1 MFAAFGAI
9 FTAPVFEPTSETFGF
24 GGQAPDDTFTASSQ
38 FEVRSPTTGPVGS
51 CVMTEAPV
59 VVHDLSKRY
68 GSVLAVDHLDFEVQ
82 AGQVCGLLGPNG
94 AGKTTALRMLVGL
107 VHPSGGETRLFG
119 TRVRPGTAELAR
131 VGTMIEH
138 ASFVPHLNGTANLRL
153 YWEAG
158 GRPFADADADRALA
172 VAGLGDAINR
182 KVKTYSQGMRQRLG
196 IARSLLGNP
205 ELLVFDEPTNGLD
218 PQEMR
223 AVRALIRRVADEGH
237 TVLLSSH
244 ILSEIEQVCSHA
256 VVMDRGKLVATG
268 TVAELVASGA
278 SAYVEVDDL
287 ARARGVL
294 RALAGVERVEDE
306 SPGLVVRLAGATRP
320 EIVAALV
327 GAGIGVQTVT
337 SRHALEDAFLGLV
350 GEETERHV
358 GKGA

>member
-1 MFAAFGAI
+1 MPD
-9 FTAPVFEPTSETFGF
+9 TPV
-24 GGQAPDDTFTASSQ
+24 A
-38 FEVRSPTTGPVGS
+38 VR
-51 CVMTEAPV
+51 
-59 VVHDLSKRY
+59 DLTKRY
-68 GSVLAVDHLDFEVQ
+68 GSVLAVDHLTFEVG

-107 VHPSGGETRLFG
+107 VHPTGGDTQLFG
-119 TRVRPGTAELAR
+119 STVRPGTPQLRR

-138 ASFVPHLNGTANLRL
+138 ASFVPHLSGIANLRC

-158 GRPFADADADRALA
+158 GDKFEDADVESALA

-196 IARSLLGNP
+196 IARSLLGRP

-223 AVRALIRRVADEGH
+223 AVRGLMRRVGDEGR

-244 ILSEIEQVCSHA
+244 ILSEIEQICTHA
-256 VVMDRGKLVATG
+256 VVMDRGRLVATG
-268 TVAELVASGA
+268 TVADLIASGA
-278 SAYVEVDDL
+278 SAYLETDDVV
-287 ARARGVL
+287 RTRTVL
-294 RALAGVERVEDE
+294 TALAGVAGVRDE
-306 SPGLVVRLAGATRP
+306 APGVVVDLDGATRP
-320 EIVAALV
+320 QLVAALV
-327 GAGIGVQTVT
+327 QAGIGVQTVT
-337 SRHALEDAFLGLV
+337 SRHALEEAFLGLV

>member
-1 MFAAFGAI
+1 MSSPSPSV
-9 FTAPVFEPTSETFGF
+9 APV
-24 GGQAPDDTFTASSQ
+24 
-38 FEVRSPTTGPVGS
+38 EVR
-51 CVMTEAPV
+51 
-59 VVHDLSKRY
+59 DLTKRY
-68 GSVLAVDHLDFEVQ
+68 GTVLAVDHLDFAVG
-82 AGQVCGLLGPNG
+82 AGQICGLLGPNG

-107 VHPSGGETRLFG
+107 VHPNGGETRLFG
-119 TRVRPGTAELAR
+119 ESVRPGSRELRR

-138 ASFVPHLNGTANLRL
+138 ASFVPHLTGIANLKL

-158 GRPFADADADRALA
+158 GDRFADADVDSALA

-196 IARSLLGNP
+196 IARALLGRP

-223 AVRALIRRVADEGH
+223 AVRALLRRIGEEGR

-244 ILSEIEQVCSHA
+244 ILSEIEQICSHA
-256 VVMDRGKLVATG
+256 VVMDRGRLVATG
-268 TVAELVASGA
+268 TVAELVAAGA
-278 SAYVEVDDL
+278 SAYLEVDDS
-287 ARARGVL
+287 ARAHTVL
-294 RALAGVERVEDE
+294 EALPGVERVIDE

-320 EIVAALV
+320 ELVDALV

-337 SRHALEDAFLGLV
+337 SRHALEEAFVGLV

>member
-1 MFAAFGAI
+1 MVH
-9 FTAPVFEPTSETFGF
+9 T
-24 GGQAPDDTFTASSQ
+24 
-38 FEVRSPTTGPVGS
+38 
-51 CVMTEAPV
+51 PV
-59 VVHDLSKRY
+59 VVDDLSKDY
-68 GSVLAVDHLDFEVQ
+68 GSVHAVDHLSFSVES
-82 AGQVCGLLGPNG
+82 GQVCGLLGPNG

-119 TRVRPGTAELAR
+119 QRVKPGAPELRR

-138 ASFVPHLNGTANLRL
+138 ASFVPHLNGIDNLRM

-158 GRPFADADADRALA
+158 GDRFADADVDRALA
-172 VAGLGDAINR
+172 VAGLGDAIKR
-182 KVKTYSQGMRQRLG
+182 RVKTYSQGMRQRLG

-244 ILSEIEQVCSHA
+244 ILSEVEQVCSNA
-256 VVMDRGKLVATG
+256 VVMDRGRLVAAG

-278 SAYVEVDDL
+278 SAYVEVDDS
-287 ARARGVL
+287 ARATTVL
-294 RALAGVERVEDE
+294 RALPGVEAVLDE
-306 SPGLVVRLAGATRP
+306 APGLVIKLAGATRP
-320 EIVAALV
+320 ELVAALV
-327 GAGIGVQTVT
+327 SAGIGVQTVT
-337 SRHALEDAFLGLV
+337 SRHALEEAFLGLV

>member
-1 MFAAFGAI
+1 M
-9 FTAPVFEPTSETFGF
+9 TDAPV
-24 GGQAPDDTFTASSQ
+24 A
-38 FEVRSPTTGPVGS
+38 VR
-51 CVMTEAPV
+51 
-59 VVHDLSKRY
+59 DLSKRY
-68 GSVLAVDHLDFEVQ
+68 GTVRAVDHLDFEVQ

-94 AGKTTALRMLVGL
+94 AGKTTALRVLVGL
-107 VHPSGGETRLFG
+107 VRPSGGETRLFD
-119 TRVRPGTAELAR
+119 RVVRPGCPELRR

-138 ASFVPHLNGTANLRL
+138 ASFVPHLSGIMNLRM

-158 GRPFADADADRALA
+158 GDRFDDADTDSALA

-196 IARSLLGNP
+196 IARSLLGRP

-223 AVRALIRRVADEGH
+223 AVRALIRRVADEGR

-268 TVAELVASGA
+268 TVADLIASGA
-278 SAYVEVDDL
+278 SAYVEVDDP
-287 ARARGVL
+287 ARAKELLAAHPGVSH
-294 RALAGVERVEDE
+294 VTDE
-306 SPGLVVRLAGATRP
+306 SPGLVVALRGATRP
-320 EIVAALV
+320 ELVAVLV
-327 GAGIGVQTVT
+327 AAGIGVQTVT
-337 SRHALEDAFLGLV
+337 SRHALEEAFMGLV

>member
-1 MFAAFGAI
+1 M
-9 FTAPVFEPTSETFGF
+9 P
-24 GGQAPDDTFTASSQ
+24 
-38 FEVRSPTTGPVGS
+38 
-51 CVMTEAPV
+51 EAPV
-59 VVHDLSKRY
+59 AVRDLSKRY
-68 GSVLAVDHLDFEVQ
+68 GSVLAVDHLNFEVQ

-107 VHPSGGETRLFG
+107 VRPSGGETRLFDHA
-119 TRVRPGTAELAR
+119 VRPGSKDLRR

-138 ASFVPHLNGTANLRL
+138 ASFVPHLSGMANLRF

-158 GRPFADADADRALA
+158 GDRFADADVETALA
-172 VAGLGDAINR
+172 VAGLGDAISR

-196 IARSLLGNP
+196 IARSLLGRP

-223 AVRALIRRVADEGH
+223 AVRTLIHRVAEEGR

-256 VVMDRGKLVATG
+256 VVMDRGRLVATG
-268 TVAELVASGA
+268 TVAELIASGS
-278 SAYVEVDDL
+278 SAYIEVDDPV
-287 ARARGVL
+287 RARTVLGTLPGVS
-294 RALAGVERVEDE
+294 GVKDE
-306 SPGLVVRLAGATRP
+306 SPGLLVDLNGATRP
-320 EIVAALV
+320 ELVATLV
-327 GAGIGVQTVT
+327 AAGIGVQTVT
-337 SRHALEDAFLGLV
+337 SRHALEEAFLGLV

>member
-1 MFAAFGAI
+1 MSSTTLVA
-9 FTAPVFEPTSETFGF
+9 TAPV
-24 GGQAPDDTFTASSQ
+24 
-38 FEVRSPTTGPVGS
+38 EVR
-51 CVMTEAPV
+51 
-59 VVHDLSKRY
+59 DLTKRY
-68 GSVLAVDHLDFEVQ
+68 GTVLAVDHLDFVVG

-107 VHPSGGETRLFG
+107 VHPNGGETRLFG
-119 TRVRPGTAELAR
+119 EHVRPGSPELR
-131 VGTMIEH
+131 LVGTMIEH
-138 ASFVPHLNGTANLRL
+138 ASFVPHLSGIANLKA

-158 GRPFADADADRALA
+158 GDRFGDADVDGALA

-182 KVKTYSQGMRQRLG
+182 RVKTYSQGMRQRLG
-196 IARSLLGNP
+196 IARSLLGRP

-223 AVRALIRRVADEGH
+223 AVRELLRRVGDEGR

-244 ILSEIEQVCSHA
+244 ILSEIEQICSHA

-268 TVAELVASGA
+268 TVAELVAAGA
-278 SAYVEVDDL
+278 SAYLEVDDTP
-287 ARARGVL
+287 RATTVL
-294 RALAGVERVEDE
+294 GALPGVEQVVDE
-306 SPGLVVRLAGATRP
+306 SPGIVVRLAGATRP
-320 EIVAALV
+320 DLVAALV

-337 SRHALEDAFLGLV
+337 SRHALEEAFLGLV

>member
-1 MFAAFGAI
+1 M
-9 FTAPVFEPTSETFGF
+9 P
-24 GGQAPDDTFTASSQ
+24 
-38 FEVRSPTTGPVGS
+38 
-51 CVMTEAPV
+51 EAPV
-59 VVHDLSKRY
+59 AVRDLSKRY

-119 TRVRPGTAELAR
+119 THVRPGSPELAR

-138 ASFVPHLNGTANLRL
+138 ASFVPHLNGLDNLRL

-158 GRPFADADADRALA
+158 GRPFAEADMDRALA
-172 VAGLGDAINR
+172 VAGLGDAIKR
-182 KVKTYSQGMRQRLG
+182 RVKTYSQGMRQRLG
-196 IARSLLGNP
+196 IARSLLGRP

-223 AVRALIRRVADEGH
+223 AVRGLIRRVADEGH

-268 TVAELVASGA
+268 TVAGLIASGA
-278 SAYVEVDDL
+278 SAYIEVDDPVR
-287 ARARGVL
+287 ARAEL
-294 RALAGVERVEDE
+294 SAMAGVERIEDE

-320 EIVAALV
+320 EIVAVLV

-337 SRHALEDAFLGLV
+337 SRHALEEAFLGLV

>member
-1 MFAAFGAI
+1 MPETPVAI
-9 FTAPVFEPTSETFGF
+9 
-24 GGQAPDDTFTASSQ
+24 
-38 FEVRSPTTGPVGS
+38 R
-51 CVMTEAPV
+51 
-59 VVHDLSKRY
+59 DLSKHF
-68 GSVLAVDHLDFEVQ
+68 GSVLAVDHLDFEVG

-119 TRVRPGTAELAR
+119 RRVKAGSPDLRR

-138 ASFVPHLNGTANLRL
+138 ASFVPYLSGLANLRL

-158 GRPFADADADRALA
+158 GDRFADADLAGALA
-172 VAGLGDAINR
+172 VAGLGDAIDR

-196 IARSLLGNP
+196 IARALLGRP

-223 AVRALIRRVADEGH
+223 AVRELLRRVGEEGR

-244 ILSEIEQVCSHA
+244 ILSEIEQICTHA
-256 VVMDRGKLVATG
+256 VVMDRGRLVATG
-268 TVAELVASGA
+268 TVAELIAAGS
-278 SAYVEVDDL
+278 SAYVEVDDTPAAREVL
-287 ARARGVL
+287 ARLPGV
-294 RALAGVERVEDE
+294 AEVADE
-306 SPGLVVRLAGATRP
+306 SPGLVVTLGGASRP
-320 EIVAALV
+320 ELVAALV

-337 SRHALEDAFLGLV
+337 SRHALEEAFLGLV
-350 GEETERHV
+350 GEETERHI

>member
-1 MFAAFGAI
+1 MSSTLIA
-9 FTAPVFEPTSETFGF
+9 TAPV
-24 GGQAPDDTFTASSQ
+24 
-38 FEVRSPTTGPVGS
+38 EVR
-51 CVMTEAPV
+51 
-59 VVHDLSKRY
+59 DLSKRY
-68 GSVLAVDHLDFEVQ
+68 GTVLAVDHLDFTVG

-107 VHPSGGETRLFG
+107 VHPDGGETRLFG
-119 TRVRPGTAELAR
+119 EHVRPGTPELRR

-138 ASFVPHLNGTANLRL
+138 ASFVPHLTGIANLKC

-158 GRPFADADADRALA
+158 GDRFADADVDGALA
-172 VAGLGDAINR
+172 VAGLGDAIDR

-196 IARSLLGNP
+196 IARSLLGRP

-223 AVRALIRRVADEGH
+223 AVRELLRRVGEEGR

-244 ILSEIEQVCSHA
+244 ILSEIEQICSHA

-278 SAYVEVDDL
+278 SAYVEVDDTP
-287 ARARGVL
+287 RAHAVL
-294 RALAGVERVEDE
+294 EALPGVERVVDE

-320 EIVAALV
+320 DLVTALV

-337 SRHALEDAFLGLV
+337 SRHALEEAFLGLV